1 MYKLWIR
8 FAVAFAVMGSV
19 NTSIA
24 APLSLEPAA
33 MPAMATVDVRY
44 QSYNIEMAEIV
55 GGNFWKPYD
64 QKNRQKSDKQNTVIP
79 ETGPTASAPARG
91 GPPLQIGKG
100 EMFQARAPIDLEN
113 ARLRKLAAALG
124 PAYVRVSGTWANSVY
139 FHDSDSPPPA
149 APPKGFTS
157 VLSRSEW
164 KRVVDFAQAA
174 SAKIMTSFAI
184 SQGVRNVADIWTTD
198 Q

>member
-19 NTSIA
+19 STSIA

-33 MPAMATVDVRY
+33 MPAIATVDVRY

-64 QKNRQKSDKQNTVIP
+64 QKSHQKSDKQNPAIP
-79 ETGPTASAPARG
+79 ETGPTASAPATG

-100 EMFQARAPIDLEN
+100 EMFQARPPIDLEN

-124 PAYVRVSGTWANSVY
+124 PAYVRVS
-139 FHDSDSPPPA
+139 
-149 APPKGFTS
+149 
-157 VLSRSEW
+157 
-164 KRVVDFAQAA
+164 
-174 SAKIMTSFAI
+174 
-184 SQGVRNVADIWTTD
+184 
-198 Q
+198 